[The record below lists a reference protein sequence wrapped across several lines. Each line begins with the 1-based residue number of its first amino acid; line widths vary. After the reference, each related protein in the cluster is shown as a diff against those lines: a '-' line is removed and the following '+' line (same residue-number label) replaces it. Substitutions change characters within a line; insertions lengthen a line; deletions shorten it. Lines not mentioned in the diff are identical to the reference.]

1 MKIFC
6 KQGTGN
12 TAVWKL
18 LLFLALIPAV
28 LAGCASTENLSVED
42 REVIGMN
49 MTYFDG
55 QIDVSIHGGVFLTQ
69 GEPLS
74 FTASA
79 QTLSEIVVPQW
90 KIEPQG
96 AAEIVE
102 RHQEG
107 NSSQVLLKADAPA
120 KLKLIAYAGTQ
131 QAVANIQVH
140 VTKQQFD
147 AMVERA
153 SALPEKKERK
163 KLLRRAE
170 KLDEPGEEM
179 TELYYELEEACQ

>member
-1 MKIFC
+1 MKLFS
-6 KQGTGN
+6 KQGTGITN
-12 TAVWKL
+12 VRKIV
-18 LLFLALIPAV
+18 LFLVLIPAV

-55 QIDVSIHGGVFLTQ
+55 QMDVSIHGGVYLTQ
-69 GEPLS
+69 GESLS

-102 RHQEG
+102 RHQER
-107 NSSQVLLKADAPA
+107 NSSQVRLKADAPA

-140 VTKQQFD
+140 VTRQQFD
-147 AMVERA
+147 ALVERA
-153 SALPEKKERK
+153 AALPEKKERE
-163 KLLRRAE
+163 KLLRRAGN
-170 KLDEPGEEM
+170 LDEPGEEM
-179 TELYYELEEACQ
+179 TELYYELEELCR